1 MLIISEILARF
12 PMRMTISSTESDE
25 VVTQSPAGYKSL
37 TENDTD
43 EGENDELRDDQER
56 KVSCDN
62 GAV

>member
-1 MLIISEILARF
+1 
-12 PMRMTISSTESDE
+12 MTISSTESDE
-25 VVTQSPAGYKSL
+25 VVTQIPAGYKSL